1 VPTTTLKRAH
11 RASALRGLR
20 LSEILLHPIT
30 WASLAVAIGL
40 GLGAMTQRFQLRYFK
55 LVIGALF
62 ALAALRFPTHIG
74 LGLFLVIFS
83 YPTMLWIG
91 DTNMILVLFLLAL
104 WLGRVV
110 LRYELPPRRTHLDWA
125 VLVYL
130 AVLVL
135 ALGHVQSA
143 ADLSRSWVVLRH
155 LLAPIGMYFL
165 LVNCIRD
172 ERRLL
177 VVTEMFL
184 IGVTSVFFSVL
195 MQRHFPGLSWL
206 PRGYLST
213 VSGARLFEVGP
224 GAIRLGGVYT
234 HALLADATAIAFV
247 LRLYLAS
254 YYRHNRVMQIYHWV
268 FALLSAYVLSLTG
281 NRGGLLILVGGV
293 VYYLWLFRRQYSFGR
308 VLMGTALFLILL
320 VGSEYLLFRFETE
333 GSLLG
338 RMLRTQIVRGIP
350 ETRVV
355 SWGDIWAKIMESPWI
370 GHGLIYRLGEVL
382 QGSMRLWPHNAFL
395 FYLYIGGALGLLA
408 YLIVCWRVISRTWV
422 GQGMSVNGVSLA
434 RGLTAVYH
442 VAALQFLAGQMRTD
456 HQRGDVYV
464 YLMWVVFSLGMAA
477 REIWEGQRQ
486 SVPKAMTGP
495 FLRRTEVGPQRMEPN
510 PSAPGD

>member
-1 VPTTTLKRAH
+1 MPTTALKRSI
-11 RASALRGLR
+11 RLSALRDLR

-30 WASLAVAIGL
+30 WAAVAVATGW
-40 GLGAMTQRFQLRYFK
+40 GLGAMTKRFQLRYFK
-55 LVIGALF
+55 LVIGVLF
-62 ALAALRFPTHIG
+62 ALAALRLPTHIG
-74 LGLFLVIFS
+74 VGLFLIIFS

-104 WLGRVV
+104 WLGRVT
-110 LRYELPPRRTHLDWA
+110 LRYDPAPRRTHLDWA
-125 VLVYL
+125 ILFYL
-130 AVLVL
+130 STLVL
-135 ALGHVQSA
+135 ALVHVQNA
-143 ADLSRSWVVLRH
+143 TQLSRSWIVLRH
-155 LLAPIGMYFL
+155 LAAPIGMYFL
-165 LVNCIRD
+165 LVNSLRD

-184 IGVTSVFFSVL
+184 LGVTSVFFSVF

-206 PRGYLST
+206 PSGYLST

-247 LRLYLAS
+247 LRIYLAS
-254 YYRHNRVMQIYHWV
+254 YYRHKRIMQVYHWV

-281 NRGGLLILVGGV
+281 NRGGLLLLVGGV
-293 VYYLWLFRRQYSFGR
+293 IYYLWLFRRQYSPAR
-308 VLMGTALFLILL
+308 VFAGTALFFLLL

-338 RMLRTQIVRGIP
+338 RMVRTQIVRGIP

-355 SWGDIWAKIMESPWI
+355 SWGDIWAKIMESPLI

-395 FYLYIGGALGLLA
+395 FYLYIGGVIGLLA
-408 YLIVCWRVISRTWV
+408 YLIVCGRVISRTWV
-422 GQGMSVNGVSLA
+422 GHGMSVRGVPLA
-434 RGLTAVYH
+434 RGLAAVYH
-442 VAALQFLAGQMRTD
+442 VGALQFLAGQMRTD

-464 YLMWVVFSLGMAA
+464 YLMWAVFALGMAA
-477 REIWEGQRQ
+477 RAIWEDERRALPG
-486 SVPKAMTGP
+486 AAGGP
-495 FLRRTEVGPQRMEPN
+495 PLPGARDLPPRR
-510 PSAPGD
+510 PGIGAA